1 MRCAPERGSL
11 ALKEG
16 GLAAVNAPPDLAALQ
31 ACRAALAP
39 ALDFVERELTSY
51 SLGGGGGGTADGGA
65 GASAAG
71 AEGAA
76 QASSRRRGR
85 SQGRKVSRDMWAL
98 DRLDQRAL
106 PLDGVY
112 SAPPG
117 LTGRGVH
124 LYVLD
129 TGMRYSHD
137 EFKGRVGEGRDF
149 IDGDRDPWDNYG
161 HGTHIAGSAGG
172 ATVGVARGATLHP
185 VKVLDDEGAGAWSG
199 IIEGLAWAVKD
210 RERRG
215 APGAAVL
222 SLGGARSWSIDA
234 AIERAAQRGLVVVA
248 ASGNSGSNACD
259 FSPAASTWAISVGAT
274 DRRDRQAPYSNYGAC
289 VDILAPGTDVMSAW
303 KGSDRDR
310 APATGTSMAAPFVL
324 GAVAL
329 ILEARPTLSAHE
341 VRRELLGAAS
351 TGQLRASELRG
362 SPNAVLNVARLQ
374 CTPADCRAGPWGPWS
389 ACPAEPFC
397 GEPRALRQR
406 AVERGA
412 RCGGRECGPLEEER
426 SCLAAPR
433 GAGAGT
439 GAGGTRRVTRP
450 CPTAAQ
456 GGSPRMLV
464 RDPKEVE
471 GEGAVLVPSFSN
483 AAAAC
488 AAPWGGGLPFSRG
501 ALKWRSLD
509 LSPGGE
515 GALRLPGRQKFPFL
529 GTEHRLVRAGLD
541 GTVRFGPGG
550 RGGGGG
556 PPDLAVLHGDRPAPS
571 SRGGGRVQ
579 WASFSGGPAEL
590 GFAPGSLQ
598 GWGGVRPAGGPPP
611 AAASRCGG
619 TTWGAS
625 AAGGAAAAGAS
636 LGPCCGR
643 RAPAAARPGSAG
655 ARSASTAAAQRWARP
670 PRRRACCGR
679 RRPAGRRRRP
689 AGRGPSPGARSRPV
703 RRRRG
708 APGERP
714 ATPRRREAPWRS
726 SSPRARGRRRPLGP
740 GTSRRRRGSGRPR
753 SRRASSSTRRGGAG
767 GRGAPPPPPPGG
779 GDHARAGRVLR
790 GGLGGLG
797 GLLLPV
803 RRGRDDPDAAGVPP
817 PGAFRRP
824 VPAPG
829 GGPRV
834 QRRRLRAPRRRRP
847 RLDAVSHVR
856 RRVPVG
862 RARRP
867 SEEPGGGSRRENE
880 KDNKSD

>member
-598 GWGGVRPAGGPPP
+598 GWGGGPSRRGAAAGGGVALWWDAVGRECGGRGCSGGREFGAVLWTEGPRRGAAWLGWRKVGKHSGSAEVGSP
-611 AAASRCGG
+611 AAQESMLR
-619 TTWGAS
+619 
-625 AAGGAAAAGAS
+625 AAPARGAAAAPRGTWS
-636 LGPCCGR
+636 FPGR
-643 RAPAAARPGSAG
+643 PLPACPAAEGRAWGEAGDPPPAGGTMEEFLSQGAG
-655 ARSASTAAAQRWARP
+655 AQKAART
-670 PRRRACCGR
+670 GDL
-679 RRPAGRRRRP
+679 PA
-689 AGRGPSPGARSRPV
+689 
-703 RRRRG
+703 
-708 APGERP
+708 APGERK
-714 ATPRRREAPWRS
+714 AALTARELIDA
-726 SSPRARGRRRPLGP
+726 ARGG
-740 GTSRRRRGSGRPR
+740 GGE
-753 SRRASSSTRRGGAG
+753 GGA
-767 GRGAPPPPPPGG
+767 APP
-779 GDHARAGRVLR
+779 
-790 GGLGGLG
+790 
-797 GLLLPV
+797 
-803 RRGRDDPDAAGVPP
+803 
-817 PGAFRRP
+817 
-824 VPAPG
+824 
-829 GGPRV
+829 
-834 QRRRLRAPRRRRP
+834 PRRRRP
-847 RLDAVSHVR
+847 CTCRTGASW
-856 RRVPVG
+856 G
-862 RARRP
+862 
-867 SEEPGGGSRRENE
+867 PGGPGGPAPTRAAGA
-880 KDNKSD
+880 